1 MTITRINRFIE
12 ERSRP
17 PVPADG
23 NWPTPKIHPAP
34 EFPFKGLQKAQP
46 EGYAQSAGTPT
57 ESAIVIDVGAS
68 TLKVG
73 WSFDKNPRYLIPP
86 LLAKYKDRKYN
97 KYCAFVGYDTYADA
111 TTRGQIRNAF
121 EAYTSVP
128 VAWDV
133 MEGVL
138 DYTFIKLGVTG
149 EGSINRPIV
158 MTEPVA
164 NLGYTRRTMNELLFE
179 GYGALSVSY
188 GLDSL
193 FSYRYNKGSSGLVIS
208 SGHAATHVIP
218 VLDQKPQLHSCA
230 RLNWGGSQAQEYLM
244 KLIRL
249 KFPHFPARLY
259 MEHMESFLKQ
269 FAYMSTDYQEEI
281 THYLDWKGLEAG
293 NDIII
298 QYPFTEQVVVEKS
311 AEEIAR
317 QEERKKESGRRL
329 QEQAAK
335 MRLDK
340 LVKKEQDLLYYEN
353 VLHQYQDAP
362 TKKEQKRILDDEEF
376 KDEAAIE
383 RMIKDLKQKIQ
394 KSRNK
399 DLGNPA
405 DEETLEEQLNKF
417 PLLDVPDDQLDEDGI
432 KEKRHQRLMKSGVEA
447 RIRAKQE
454 KEKERARIADEKR
467 RDEEHRINHPSDWI
481 AGRRAQ
487 RSALLVKIK
496 EQARAKA
503 DSSNRKGLASQA
515 RMKTL
520 ANLASDGPKRKRRGG
535 GDYDDDFGANDEDWG
550 VYRSVAKEEASD
562 DEEPEPDPE
571 AELRAIEKELLEYDT
586 NFTENDTLDA
596 QNDWTKSLMHAFLR
610 GPLPGGEESQREM
623 HQLHLN
629 VERIRV
635 PEVIFQP
642 SIAGVDQAG
651 IVEIVEGIV
660 MNRFNDPAQQR
671 ALLKDVFLT
680 GGNTLFKNFE
690 ERLKSE
696 LTSAL
701 PTDFNTN
708 VRAAS
713 DPVMD
718 AWRGAATW
726 WAGSST
732 SERTAA
738 TVSKAEYSEKGSDYI
753 KVSCASLLL
762 YRQVLTHSRNTT
774 SGTVSRPPSLELF
787 GTPDK
792 YNDYRMLLPRPPG
805 ALP

>member
-1 MTITRINRFIE
+1 MTITKVEKIIE
-12 ERSRP
+12 QRSRP
-17 PVPADG
+17 PNDNFPA
-23 NWPTPKIHPAP
+23 PKIYPSP
-34 EFPFKGLQKAQP
+34 DFPFKGWQPPQP
-46 EGYAQSAGTPT
+46 EGWKQSAATPT
-57 ESAIVIDVGAS
+57 ESAIVIDSGAH

-73 WSFDKNPRYLIPP
+73 WSFDKKPRFLIPP

-97 KYCAFVGYDTYADA
+97 KYCAFVGYDAYADA

-121 EAYTSVP
+121 ETYTSVP
-128 VAWDV
+128 VNWDV
-133 MEGVL
+133 MEGIL
-138 DYTFIKLGVTG
+138 DYTFVKLGIDN
-149 EGSINRPIV
+149 EGGVDRPVVI
-158 MTEPVA
+158 TEPTA
-164 NLGYTRRTMNELLFE
+164 NLGYTRRMMSEMLFE
-179 GYGALSVSY
+179 GYGALSVTY

-193 FSYRYNKGSSGLVIS
+193 FSYHYNKGSSGLVIS
-208 SGHAATHVIP
+208 SSHAATHVIP
-218 VLDQKPQLHSCA
+218 VLDRKPQLQSCA

-244 KLIRL
+244 KLLKL
-249 KFPHFPARLY
+249 KFPNFPGKIY

-269 FAYMSTDYQEEI
+269 FAYISMDFQSELAG
-281 THYLDWKGLEAG
+281 YLDWKGLEAS
-293 NDIII
+293 NDIVI

-335 MRLDK
+335 MRLEK
-340 LVKKEQDLLYYEN
+340 LIKKEQDLQYYET
-353 VLHQYQDAP
+353 VLQKFQNAL

-383 RMIKDLKQKIQ
+383 RTIKDLKQKIQ

-454 KEKERARIADEKR
+454 KERERARIAEEKR
-467 RDEEHRINHPSDWI
+467 LDEEHRINNPADWV

-487 RSALLVKIK
+487 RGALLVKMK

-503 DSSNRKGLASQA
+503 DSSNRKGLASQQ

-550 VYRSVAKEEASD
+550 VYRTVAREEASD

-571 AELRAIEKELLEYDT
+571 SELRVIEKELLQYDPS
-586 NFTENDTLDA
+586 FTVNDTLDA
-596 QNDWTKSLMHAFLR
+596 QNDWTKSLMHAFFR
-610 GPLPGGEESQREM
+610 GAMPGEGDSQREM

-651 IVEIVEGIV
+651 LVEITEGIV
-660 MNRFNDPAQQR
+660 MNRFHDTAQQQ

-680 GGNTLFKNFE
+680 GGNTLFQSFDQ
-690 ERLKSE
+690 RLQHE
-696 LTSAL
+696 LVAAL
-701 PTDFNTN
+701 PTDYSIN
-708 VRAAS
+708 VRRAL
-713 DPVMD
+713 DPILD
-718 AWRGAATW
+718 PWRGAAGW
-726 WAGSST
+726 WSSSSV
-732 SERTAA
+732 SERAAA
-738 TVSKAEYSEKGSDYI
+738 TVSRAEYEEKGSEYI
-753 KVSCASLLL
+753 KEHDLGNSISPA
-762 YRQVLTHSRNTT
+762 
-774 SGTVSRPPSLELF
+774 F
-787 GTPDK
+787 G
-792 YNDYRMLLPRPPG
+792 
-805 ALP
+805 